1 VPVVD
6 QVGAVVG
13 PVVAPLVP
21 VVDQVGAVVGPVVAP
36 LAPVVAPL
44 APVLAPVVGAL
55 PGGGTPGGLPLPTG
69 ERQSQPAPSS
79 PAGSSDRDHGSA
91 LVPGG
96 GGGATPPAPPAAPA
110 GGEQGTGLTPPL
122 GSQVTRIP
130 GQLGV
135 ERLESLANG
144 GLGHGSGANG
154 GPAGGLF
161 SSLMHRLAGLDGF
174 ASIPAFAAAADG
186 ADSSPGGASPN
197 APPSPLPGPSGGSGF
212 SGGSGVAFSTLFG
225 LLVSLAAF
233 SAQRFSRRLTLA
245 LPPWRPAAFIAVIER
260 PG

>member
-1 VPVVD
+1 VAPVVAPLAPVVD
-6 QVGAVVG
+6 QVGAVVA
-13 PVVAPLVP
+13 PVVAPL
-21 VVDQVGAVVGPVVAP
+21 GPVVAP
-36 LAPVVAPL
+36 LAPA
-44 APVLAPVVGAL
+44 LAPVVGAL
-55 PGGGTPGGLPLPTG
+55 PRGGTPGGLSLQTG

-79 PAGSSDRDHGSA
+79 PAGSSDRDNGSA

-130 GQLGV
+130 GQLRV
-135 ERLESLANG
+135 ERLEALSNG
-144 GLGHGSGANG
+144 GLGRGLGANG

-161 SSLMHRLAGLDGF
+161 SSIMNRLAGLDGF
-174 ASIPAFAAAADG
+174 ASIPTFAAAAAADG

-197 APPSPLPGPSGGSGF
+197 APPSPLPGPSGGSAF

-233 SAQRFSRRLTLA
+233 GAQRFSRRLTLA